1 MARVSRI
8 RASESCQDQ
17 EPRNPA
23 AKQDV
28 CNRIE
33 EREKE
38 KLNMKSRIALSVVFL
53 LIAATAFAADAGATQ
68 SNAQTSSVAPAPSEA
83 QKSFTAMKSLAGEW
97 EGPVTVPEMPEMS
110 GGKPMHLSLR
120 VTSRGNALVHE
131 FQEAGTPLDATKYD
145 HPVTMLYVDGDQ
157 LTLVHY
163 CDAGNR
169 PRMTGKMSP
178 DGKTV
183 EFELKDISGSTE
195 YHMHHS
201 VFTIIDAN
209 HHTEDWTFM
218 MNDKPIHAHFDLQR
232 KN

>member
-1 MARVSRI
+1 MPDRFAGI
-8 RASESCQDQ
+8 A
-17 EPRNPA
+17 
-23 AKQDV
+23 
-28 CNRIE
+28 
-33 EREKE
+33 ERQKRRTE
-38 KLNMKSRIALSVVFL
+38 NMKSRIAVSVL
-53 LIAATAFAADAGATQ
+53 LVLVAAAAFAADTTATQ
-68 SNAQTSSVAPAPSEA
+68 SEA
-83 QKSFTAMKSLAGEW
+83 QKSFATMKSLAGEW
-97 EGPVTVPEMPEMS
+97 EGVVTVADAPQMS
-110 GGKPMHLSLR
+110 GAKMHLSLR

-145 HPVTMLYVDGDQ
+145 HPVTMFYVDGDQ

-169 PRMTGKMSP
+169 PRMTGKMSA

-183 EFELKDISGSTE
+183 EFQLKDISGSPE

-201 VFTIIDAN
+201 VITIIDAN

-218 MNDKPIHAHFDLQR
+218 MGDKPMHAHFDLQR

>member
-1 MARVSRI
+1 M
-8 RASESCQDQ
+8 
-17 EPRNPA
+17 
-23 AKQDV
+23 
-28 CNRIE
+28 
-33 EREKE
+33 
-38 KLNMKSRIALSVVFL
+38 LSVVL
-53 LIAATAFAADAGATQ
+53 MSLSTVAFAQSQAHKMDAPKA
-68 SNAQTSSVAPAPSEA
+68 AA
-83 QKSFTAMKSLAGEW
+83 QKSDAQMSFATMKTLAGEW

-110 GGKPMHLSLR
+110 GGMPMHVSLR

-131 FQEAGTPLDATKYD
+131 LQEAGTPLDATKYD

-183 EFELKDISGSTE
+183 EFEFKDISGSTE
-195 YHMHHS
+195 YHMQ
-201 VFTIIDAN
+201 
-209 HHTEDWTFM
+209 TFM
-218 MNDKPIHAHFDLQR
+218 MKDKPIHAHFDLRR

>member
-1 MARVSRI
+1 
-8 RASESCQDQ
+8 
-17 EPRNPA
+17 
-23 AKQDV
+23 
-28 CNRIE
+28 
-33 EREKE
+33 
-38 KLNMKSRIALSVVFL
+38 MKSRTALSVVFV
-53 LIAATAFAADAGATQ
+53 LIAATAFAADAAATQ
-68 SNAQTSSVAPAPSEA
+68 SDAHMSSVAPVPSEA
-83 QKSFTAMKSLAGEW
+83 QKSFTTMKSLAGEW
-97 EGPVTVPEMPEMS
+97 EGHVAVPDMPEMS
-110 GGKPMHLSLR
+110 NGKPLHVSMR

-131 FQEAGTPLDATKYD
+131 LQEAGAPLDPTKYD

-183 EFELKDISGSTE
+183 EFEFKDISGSPE

-218 MNDKPIHAHFDLQR
+218 MKDKPIHAHFDLHR
-232 KN
+232 TN

>member
-1 MARVSRI
+1 
-8 RASESCQDQ
+8 
-17 EPRNPA
+17 
-23 AKQDV
+23 
-28 CNRIE
+28 
-33 EREKE
+33 
-38 KLNMKSRIALSVVFL
+38 MKYLRLMLSVVVL
-53 LIAATAFAADAGATQ
+53 MSLSTVAFAQADAQ
-68 SNAQTSSVAPAPSEA
+68 KPPSDA
-83 QKSFTAMKSLAGEW
+83 QKSSVVPVPSAAQKYFATMKTLAGEW
-97 EGPVTVPEMPEMS
+97 EGPVTVPEMPDMS

-183 EFELKDISGSTE
+183 EFEFVDISGSTE
-195 YHMHHS
+195 YHMHHA

-218 MNDKPIHAHFDLQR
+218 MKDKPIHAHFDLQR
-232 KN
+232 AK